1 MTDLVTGSTSAR
13 AAGSADQAAPK
24 RASVLLVDDQPARLL
39 TYESILHGL
48 NVDCVR
54 ALSGAEAL
62 QRLLAQEFAAILLD
76 VDMPDMD
83 GFEVARLIREH
94 PRLERTPIVFITG
107 VHVSELD
114 RIKGYEVGAI
124 DYISVPVVPEI
135 LRTKVAVLV
144 ELHQRRSELQAL
156 NEALENSRVRLAAE
170 HTKVMEEKTS
180 RLCAI
185 FENPSQI
192 SVVLHPVRDDGGAIV
207 DWVYEDANA
216 SALAF
221 LQHTRE
227 SLLGLRLSVVLAD
240 RAGISIRR
248 CEQALRTREPVRYEQ
263 RAGGR
268 NLVATAFAA
277 GSDCVIVSATEITEQ
292 KATEEALRASEF
304 RYRMLIE
311 NAPVGVAHNALS
323 GEFLYVNRGFCELVG
338 YTAEEL
344 KALTWQAITH
354 PDDVDLDQ
362 SLANK
367 VLAGEV
373 PHYTMQKRYIR
384 KDGTPI
390 WIDLVGSFVADEAG
404 RPIEGLAVA
413 IDITQRKNAELMLK
427 ENDRRKDEFLA
438 MLAHELRN
446 PIAPIRNAAE
456 VLEARL
462 NGTREHA
469 VVGIIRRQAAH
480 LSCLLDD
487 LLDVARITSGHIELR
502 RDVVA
507 IQSCIDSAIETVE
520 PLIRDKGHS
529 LTLTNTFTPLFV
541 NVDKVR
547 VAQCLTNLLTNA
559 VKFTPAGGDV
569 RILPFVDGNE
579 VVIEV
584 SDSGIGM
591 APDFLPRAFDLFAQS
606 ERTPDRSQGGL
617 GVGLSVCRKLLEMH
631 GGSITVQSAGTGL
644 GSTFTVRIPLVAAP
658 ADTPVS
664 VSTPAQ
670 PKRRVLIVDDNH
682 DAADSLALL
691 LQLSEHD
698 TCVAYSAEEGLRSTA
713 ELQPDVVLLD
723 IGLPHMDGYEVARQ
737 LRGNGYK
744 SVLIALSGYGQA
756 EDRAQSAAAGFDA
769 HLVKPVDAEELMR
782 TLSNRSSRFSDE

>member
-1 MTDLVTGSTSAR
+1 MTDLVQGSISAR
-13 AAGSADQAAPK
+13 TAGPEDPAVPK
-24 RASVLLVDDQPARLL
+24 RASVLMVDDQPARLL

-62 QRLLAQEFAAILLD
+62 QRLLSHEFAAILLD
-76 VDMPDMD
+76 VNMPDMD
-83 GFEVARLIREH
+83 GFEVARLMREH
-94 PRLERTPIVFITG
+94 PRLEKTPIVFITG

-170 HTKVMEEKTS
+170 HTKVLEENTS
-180 RLCAI
+180 RLRAI
-185 FENPSQI
+185 FENPSQLL
-192 SVVLHPVRDDGGAIV
+192 VVLHPVRNDVGAID
-207 DWVYEDANA
+207 DWTYEDANA

-227 SLLGLRLSVVLAD
+227 SLLGLRVSVVLPD
-240 RAGISIRR
+240 RAEITIRR
-248 CEQALRTREPVRYEQ
+248 SEQALTTREPVRWEL

-268 NLVATAFAA
+268 YLLATAFAVGA
-277 GSDCVIVSATEITEQ
+277 DCVIVSATEITEQ

-323 GEFLYVNRGFCELVG
+323 GEFLYVNRVFCELVG
-338 YTAEEL
+338 YSAEEL

-354 PDDVDLDQ
+354 PDDIGVDQ
-362 SLANK
+362 SLADK
-367 VLAGEV
+367 VLAGEI

-384 KDGTPI
+384 KDGTVV
-390 WIDLVGSFVADEAG
+390 WIDLFGSFVADDFG
-404 RPIEGLAVA
+404 NPIEGLAVA
-413 IDITQRKNAELMLK
+413 IDISERKRAELLLK

-456 VLEARL
+456 VLGTRL
-462 NGTREHA
+462 DGTREQA
-469 VVGIIRRQAAH
+469 VVAIIRRQTTH
-480 LSCLLDD
+480 LSQLLDD

-502 RDVVA
+502 REVIA
-507 IQSCIDSAIETVE
+507 IQSCIDSAIEAVE
-520 PLIRDKGHS
+520 PLIREKGHR

-541 NVDKVR
+541 QVDKVR

-569 RILPFVDGNE
+569 RVLPFVDGNE

-591 APDFLPRAFDLFAQS
+591 PADFLPCAFDLFAQS

-617 GVGLSVCRKLLEMH
+617 GVGLSVCKKLLEMH
-631 GGSITVQSAGTGL
+631 GGSISAQSAGAGL

-658 ADTPVS
+658 ADAPVATS
-664 VSTPAQ
+664 APARH
-670 PKRRVLIVDDNH
+670 KRRVLIVDDNH

-691 LQLSEHD
+691 LQMSGHD
-698 TCVAYSAEEGLRSTA
+698 TCVAYSAEEALRSTI
-713 ELQPDVVLLD
+713 EVQPDIVLLD
-723 IGLPHMDGYEVARQ
+723 IGLPRMDGYEVARQ

-744 SVLIALSGYGQA
+744 SLLIALSGYGQA

-782 TLSNRSSRFSDE
+782 ALSK